1 MCKRSGKS
9 RTSIDNFYRLRLTS
23 DHSTSQIQYLPSDCD
38 LQALAMIIHTIFLFC
53 YLANN
58 RRKLLPN
65 TPDGSIIPMKSL
77 TNFLPITLLLLC
89 SAGLLAGP
97 LSNYRSPVDVV
108 LARDGR
114 WLATANQTSGSV
126 SLVDVA
132 TGQVTDEI
140 ACGIHPSF
148 LQQCLDGQ
156 HLVVTDT
163 FGGEVSIL
171 KVDDGKLHP
180 QATIEVGYQPT
191 GLAVSPE
198 GQTAYVGLVAT
209 GEIAELDLNAG
220 KLVRKLEVGAWPR
233 YLALSPD
240 GKRLAVGCSGESRI
254 VVVDV
259 PTWEVAYAEKLSGG
273 INIGHMQCSAD
284 GKYVYFPWMI
294 YRSNPINRDNIRR
307 GWVLGSRIGRVRL
320 DESEYREAITL
331 DVPGTAVADPI
342 GITMSGDE
350 KRLVV
355 AASGTHEL
363 LVYRRADLPWE
374 GIGGPGDLI
383 DPKLMRDEDMF
394 GRIELGGRPMGIA
407 MANDNRTVYVANYLK
422 DSVQVVDIESREI
435 VREIPLAPSV
445 SLNQIRQGEAVFY
458 DARRSLDQW
467 YSCHTC
473 HYNGGVNSKAMD
485 TWNDGSALTMKTVLP
500 LENLHETGPWTWHG
514 WQVDLNDAMHKS
526 FTTTMQGRPASAEE
540 KAALLAYLNTD
551 RAAPNPFREKDGSL
565 NTTAQ
570 RGKQVFESSVAN
582 CASCHSGVYFTDGKI
597 HDVGLGSDEDEYDGF
612 NTPSLVG
619 IYRKVRFL
627 HDARARN
634 LEEVLTDFHSPEEVS
649 GTRDLTAEEIADLTA
664 YLKAL

>member
-1 MCKRSGKS
+1 MK
-9 RTSIDNFYRLRLTS
+9 I
-23 DHSTSQIQYLPSDCD
+23 
-38 LQALAMIIHTIFLFC
+38 LAQVLS
-53 YLANN
+53 AA
-58 RRKLLPN
+58 
-65 TPDGSIIPMKSL
+65 
-77 TNFLPITLLLLC
+77 LLLLL
-89 SAGLLAGP
+89 STELLAGP
-97 LSNYRSPVDVV
+97 LSEYRSPVAVV
-108 LARDGR
+108 LAKDGH

-132 TGQVTDEI
+132 SGQVTDEL
-140 ACGIHPSF
+140 ACGTHPSF
-148 LQQCLDGQ
+148 LQKCLDGQ

-163 FGGEVSIL
+163 FGGKVRIL
-171 KVDDGKLHP
+171 EINDGKLLP
-180 QATIEVGYQPT
+180 KATIEVGFEPT
-191 GLAVSPE
+191 GLAVSPD

-209 GEIAELDLNAG
+209 GEIAQLDLAAG

-240 GKRLAVGCSGESRI
+240 GSRLAVGCSGESRI
-254 VVVDV
+254 AIVDV
-259 PTWEVAYAEKLSGG
+259 PTWEVAYTEKLSGG

-294 YRSNPINRDNIRR
+294 YRSNPISRDNIRR

-320 DESEYREAITL
+320 DDSEYREAITL
-331 DVPGTAVADPI
+331 DVPGTAVADPL

-350 KRLVV
+350 KRLIV

-383 DPKLMRDEDMF
+383 DPKLMRDPDLF

-407 MANDNRTVYVANYLK
+407 MADDNRTVYVANYLK
-422 DSVQVVDIESREI
+422 DNIQVVDIESREI
-435 VREIPLAPSV
+435 VREIPLGPSI
-445 SLNQIRQGEAVFY
+445 SANQIRQGEAVFY
-458 DARRSLDQW
+458 DARHSLDQW
-467 YSCHTC
+467 YSCHSC

-500 LENLHETGPWTWHG
+500 LDNLSKTGPWTWHG

-526 FTTTMQGRPASAEE
+526 FTTTMQGRRASEEE
-540 KAALLAYLNTD
+540 KEAILAYLNTD
-551 RAAPNPFREKDGSL
+551 RFPPNPFRAKDGSL
-565 NTTAQ
+565 SAAAQ
-570 RGKQVFESSVAN
+570 RGKRVFESSDAN
-582 CASCHSGVYFTDGKI
+582 CASCHSGDYFTDGKI
-597 HDVGLGSDEDEYDGF
+597 HDVGLGADEDQYEGF
-612 NTPSLVG
+612 NTPALVG

-649 GTRDLTAEEIADLTA
+649 GTRALTEEEISDLVS
-664 YLKAL
+664 YLKSL